1 MATKEQCD
9 RYAAEAAERFD
20 QFVQWAVA
28 NWPDKNFPLQSS
40 DFAESRRE
48 LGAIL
53 GSRLHERQGD
63 TSSAGPDNTQYID
76 MNPAPW
82 P

>member
-1 MATKEQCD
+1 MASKEECD
-9 RYAAEAAERFD
+9 RYAEELAHRFD
-20 QFVQWAVA
+20 DLTRWAIA
-28 NWPDKNFPLQSS
+28 NWPDKNLPLLTS

-48 LGAIL
+48 LSTIL
-53 GSRLHERQGD
+53 GSKLQEIQGETRPNVD
-63 TSSAGPDNTQYID
+63 GSAQYID